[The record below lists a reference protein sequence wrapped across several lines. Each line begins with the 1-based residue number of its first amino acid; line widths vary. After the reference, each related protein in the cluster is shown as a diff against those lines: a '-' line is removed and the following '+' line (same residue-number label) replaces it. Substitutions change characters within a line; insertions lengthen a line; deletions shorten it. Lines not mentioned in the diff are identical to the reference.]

1 MSVQAMQIQLG
12 SLPIML
18 VCFSNRNVLLAPTQ
32 QFKTIVDAPEQEGS
46 VQAIFIMNGFSLFEG
61 DITTK
66 LDYVYNVQM
75 SLDSSPLLKKYLIQQ
90 QLSI

>member
-1 MSVQAMQIQLG
+1 MSVQAMQVQLG
-12 SLPIML
+12 SLPIVL

-32 QFKTIVDAPEQEGS
+32 EFRSIIDQPEQGDS
-46 VQAIFIMNGFSLFEG
+46 VQAIFSMNGFSLFEG
-61 DITTK
+61 DIATK
-66 LDYVYNVQM
+66 LDYVYNVQV